1 MRHEGNWNQTQLAL
15 GHDVRTSSSP
25 FARTRGALAWLCSL
39 GIAAALHSSPAFA
52 QGSQSPTNDAS
63 PDTENA
69 VAALMRTGVSRY
81 GKKDFEGARDA
92 FEKAW
97 RLKRHAAIAA
107 SLAEVEMKLG
117 KYRDAA
123 EHLSFYLAHAP
134 TAREASRADAETQ
147 LEECRKHVGR
157 VTVAVDTPSA
167 TVFVDQVQVGA
178 APLEDAVWLEPG
190 EHTLHAEND
199 GRSSPAVRVTMVAGA
214 SLAIRLVLT
223 PVSGKPA
230 STPAPAT
237 PRQKRIETSSPEVV
251 ERPTDIKPWVLVGG
265 GALTAVAVGIGAF
278 YTVRANADES
288 GANKILAD
296 LERDADPAVVANKS
310 VCSESPM
317 RPRECDSVPAKLNDA
332 KNGRNVATAAFISAG
347 VLGLATVGALVFWP
361 DPAKQSNAARVSVG
375 PWIDGGGRGFQ
386 LSGSF

>member
-1 MRHEGNWNQTQLAL
+1 MRHEGKRNQTRPAL
-15 GHDVRTSSSP
+15 GHDLRTISSP
-25 FARTRGALAWLCSL
+25 LARTRGALAWSCIL
-39 GIAAALHSSPAFA
+39 GIAAALHSSPALA

-69 VAALMRTGVSRY
+69 VAELMRTGVSRY
-81 GKKDFEGARDA
+81 GKKDFESARDA

-123 EHLSFYLAHAP
+123 EHLSYYLAHAP

-190 EHTLHAEND
+190 EHALHAERD
-199 GRSSPAVRVTMVAGA
+199 GRSSPAVHITMVAGA

-223 PVSGKPA
+223 PAPGKPTN
-230 STPAPAT
+230 TPSPST
-237 PRQKRIETSSPEVV
+237 PRQKRIETSAPKVV
-251 ERPTDIKPWVLVGG
+251 ERPTDSKPWVLVGG
-265 GALTAVAVGIGAF
+265 VALTAVAVGVGVF
-278 YTVRANADES
+278 YTVRANSDE
-288 GANKILAD
+288 GEANSTLAN
-296 LERDADPAVVANKS
+296 LERDADPSVVSSKS
-310 VCSESPM
+310 VCSEGAM
-317 RPRECDSVPAKLNDA
+317 RPQECESVSAKLKDA
-332 KNGRNVATAAFISAG
+332 DSGRNVATAAFISAG
-347 VLGLATVGALVFWP
+347 VLGLATVGALIFWP
-361 DPAKQSNAARVSVG
+361 GPVESKSARISVG
-375 PWIDGGGRGFQ
+375 PWADGAGRGFQ
-386 LSGSF
+386 VSGSF